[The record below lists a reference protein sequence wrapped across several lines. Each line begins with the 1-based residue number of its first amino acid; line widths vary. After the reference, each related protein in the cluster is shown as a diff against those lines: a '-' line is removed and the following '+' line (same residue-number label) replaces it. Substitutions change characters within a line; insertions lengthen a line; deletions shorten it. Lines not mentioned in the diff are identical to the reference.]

1 MHKLIDV
8 FTISNSRYYV
18 FFLLGESIVAAGD
31 SAGANLLLATS
42 LRCIDLGLPLP
53 KGLFVAYVPTL
64 IDFIPS
70 PARLLCMMDPLL
82 PFGFLMRCL
91 KGKKKT
97 QTLKINIFI
106 IVFLAYTSTD
116 GVKKDNSSDSDSFE
130 EISESDLMELQA
142 HKSPISETSD
152 TLTYGSLNSQ
162 MEDKRELDLNALGKQ
177 KIFDLTAFG
186 NCYCFFFV
194 ESDTE
199 TDATR
204 STPQTFS
211 ENVQNRVVAFI
222 SNLKGRFENLMP
234 KKSPSGAVRVLDI
247 ERERSTIEEFK
258 NIKVPKDPYIS
269 PYLASDSALKQLP
282 PVKILVSASFGCFSR
297 KIS

>member
-1 MHKLIDV
+1 MGYKNV
-8 FTISNSRYYV
+8 
-18 FFLLGESIVAAGD
+18 LLGESIVAAGD

-42 LRCIDLGLPLP
+42 LKCIELGLPLP

-91 KGKKKT
+91 KGKKH
-97 QTLKINIFI
+97 QTLTKHNHFYCI
-106 IVFLAYTSTD
+106 LAYTSTD

-162 MEDKRELDLNALGKQ
+162 MEDRKEFGGNALGKAKTLI
-177 KIFDLTAFG
+177 KIG
-186 NCYCFFFV
+186 FV
-194 ESDTE
+194 
-199 TDATR
+199 
-204 STPQTFS
+204 
-211 ENVQNRVVAFI
+211 
-222 SNLKGRFENLMP
+222 
-234 KKSPSGAVRVLDI
+234 
-247 ERERSTIEEFK
+247 
-258 NIKVPKDPYIS
+258 
-269 PYLASDSALKQLP
+269 QLSC
-282 PVKILVSASFGCFSR
+282 L
-297 KIS
+297 